1 MTLQQINKSM
11 TIDIVTLE
19 DFKYQLME
27 DNNTYRNLIEKQ
39 FKDKL
44 GIWLL

>member
-1 MTLQQINKSM
+1 MTSQQINKSM

-19 DFKYQLME
+19 DFKYQLVE
-27 DNNTYRNLIEKQ
+27 DNEIYKSLIEKQ
-39 FKDKL
+39 FSDKL